1 MRGEDGRFEDRLGDW
16 DPRDFEAHG
25 REVLG
30 LIRDY
35 FEHIRDVPVDRSPT
49 PEELFALLD
58 SELPEKAEPF
68 PAILDDTR
76 EKVVPNVTHW
86 NHPAFHAYFSIS
98 SSFPGILAE
107 TLASALNV
115 NAMLYRSGPAASVLE
130 SIVLRWMAE
139 MVGYPASADGV
150 LVNGA
155 SLGTFYAL
163 AAARDSV
170 PGLDVR
176 EKGLAG
182 RDVPRLRIYTS
193 DQAHSSVDKAAIA
206 LGVGLENVVRVPS
219 DEAYRLRPELLKE
232 AIKSDLKGGFGPM
245 AVVATVGTTSVG
257 AADPLEEIAKICR
270 ARDLWLHVDAAWGG
284 FWNLAAEVREH
295 AEDLSLGDSMVV
307 NPHKCL
313 YAPLEVTCLYC
324 RRCDALPNTFRLV
337 PDYLKT
343 SPEDGGVDYMNYSL
357 QLGRSFRAL
366 KLWWIIRSFGRAGL
380 ERRLA
385 ESIRLARWLEDAVSA
400 HPDFECP
407 ASSPFALVCLRYF
420 PRDLRAEWERATP
433 ERKAGIGRWVDEI
446 NAELLEELNGSGIA
460 FASHA
465 MIREGYV
472 IRVAIGNIRT
482 TEADMK
488 RLWDALRRLGPTV
501 AHASR
506 ETEGTI

>member
-1 MRGEDGRFEDRLGDW
+1 MRGEDRRFEDRLGDW
-16 DPRDFEAHG
+16 EPRDFEAHG

-30 LIRDY
+30 LIRNH
-35 FEHIRDVPVDRSPT
+35 FEHIRDMPVGGSPT
-49 PEELFALLD
+49 PEELFGLLD
-58 SELPEKAEPF
+58 SDLPENAEPF
-68 PAILDDTR
+68 PAVLDDTR
-76 EKVVPNVTHW
+76 EKVIPNLTQW
-86 NHPAFHAYFSIS
+86 NHPSFHAYFSIS

-130 SIVLRWMAE
+130 SVVLRWMAE
-139 MVGYPASADGV
+139 MIGYPASADGV

-163 AAARDSV
+163 AAARASV
-170 PGLDVR
+170 PGLNVR

-182 RDVPRLRIYTS
+182 CDAPRLRIYTS

-219 DEAYRLRPELLKE
+219 DESYRLRPELLE
-232 AIKSDLKGGFGPM
+232 AEVESDLGKGFRPM

-257 AADPLEEIAKICR
+257 AVDPLGEIAQICC

-284 FWNLAAEVREH
+284 FWNLVPDVRERV
-295 AEDLSLGDSMVV
+295 EDLGLGDSMVV

-324 RRCDALPNTFRLV
+324 RRRDALLNTFRLV
-337 PDYLKT
+337 PEYLKT
-343 SPEDGGVDYMNYSL
+343 SPEDGSVDYMNYSL

-385 ESIRLARWLEDAVSA
+385 ESIRLARWLEEQISA

-407 ASSPFALVCLRYF
+407 AGSPFALVCLRYF

-433 ERKAGIGRWVDEI
+433 ERKAEIGRRVDAL
-446 NAELLEELNGSGIA
+446 NAELLGELNGSGIA

-465 MIREGYV
+465 VIREGYV
-472 IRVAIGNIRT
+472 IRIAIGNIRT
-482 TEADMK
+482 MEDDMR
-488 RLWDALRRLGPTV
+488 RLWDALQRLGPAM
-501 AHASR
+501 AHASC